1 MDAPAAGTPWRTL
14 MPELPL
20 DPPDDDEPDPP
31 QFCPGCGL
39 PIGEPHG
46 CDCERVEIR
55 VLIRLE
61 DA

>member
-1 MDAPAAGTPWRTL
+1 MEP
-14 MPELPL
+14 PL
-20 DPPDDDEPDPP
+20 DPPDDDEPDP
-31 QFCPGCGL
+31 QFCEGCGL
-39 PIGEPHG
+39 LIDEPHG

>member
-1 MDAPAAGTPWRTL
+1 MQMA
-14 MPELPL
+14 ELPL
-20 DPPDDDEPDPP
+20 DPLDDDEPDPP